1 MAAKTALLLIDLQKN
16 MLDPGNPVAGSEGL
30 IGRLRGVLDRAREA
44 RVPVFLIRNC
54 GGDGDPDVKGTP
66 GWELDSRFAPA
77 SGEPVLDK
85 TTCDSFA
92 STDLDTQLR
101 ERQVGRVVIA
111 GLQSDWCV
119 RETTQG
125 ALSRGYGVTLVADG
139 HSTYDGKTRTAAEAS
154 LAVNDEFR
162 DQVELVSAR
171 DVRF

>member
-1 MAAKTALLLIDLQKN
+1 
-16 MLDPGNPVAGSEGL
+16 
-30 IGRLRGVLDRAREA
+30 
-44 RVPVFLIRNC
+44 
-54 GGDGDPDVKGTP
+54 
-66 GWELDSRFAPA
+66 
-77 SGEPVLDK
+77 VLDK

-92 STDLDTQLR
+92 STDLDAQLR

-139 HSTYDGKTRTAAEAS
+139 HSTYDGKTRTAAETS

-162 DQVELVSAR
+162 DQVELVTAR
-171 DVRF
+171 EVHF